1 MNKIKKVL
9 SAWML
14 VACVLPVAAQ
24 YPVIPDSAKER
35 GAKQEAEFEQKSN
48 AAWEKAL
55 PTVLEEA
62 QKGRPYKPWASKP
75 EDLIKSN
82 IPAFPGAEGGGMY
95 TPGGRGGKVI
105 VVTSLEDSGPGTF
118 REACETGGARTIVF
132 NVSGIIHLKSPI
144 SVRAP
149 YVTIAGQTA
158 PGDGIC
164 ITGNSFL
171 IDTHDVVIRHMRFRR
186 GAQDVAFRDDAVG
199 GNAVGNIIVDHCS
212 ASWGLDEN
220 MSIYRHVYNR
230 DESGHGLKL
239 PTVNITIQNSV
250 FPDSAKERGAKQEAE
265 FEQKSNAAWEK
276 ALPTVLEEAQKG
288 RPYKPWASKPE
299 DLIKS
304 NIPAFPGA
312 EGGGMYTPGGRG
324 GKVIVV
330 TSLEDSGPGTFREAC
345 ETGGA
350 RTIVFNVSGIIH
362 LKSPISVRAPYV
374 TIAGQTAPGD
384 GICITGNSF
393 LIDTHDVVIRHMRFR
408 RGAQDVA
415 FRDDAVGGNAVGN
428 IIVDHCSASWG
439 LDENMSIYR
448 HVYNRDESGHGLKLP
463 TVNIT
468 IQNSVFSEALN
479 TYNHAF
485 GATIGGHN
493 SMFCRNLFASNISRN
508 SSVGMDGDFNF
519 VNNVVFNWWNRS
531 VDGGDHNSLYNM
543 INNYFKPGPITPLGK
558 PISYRI
564 LKPEAGRD
572 KSRPLSFGKAYVN
585 GNIIH
590 GNAQV
595 TKDNWDG
602 GVQLANEVDAEKF
615 LPQIRV
621 DEPFKMSPV
630 TIMDTQ
636 KAYNFVLDNVGATFP
651 KRDAVDTRVIKTVRT
666 GKAIYVKDAP
676 EFVSPYVKRRLP
688 ADSYKQGIITDIRQ
702 VGGLPE
708 YKGEAYL
715 DSDGDGMPDA
725 WEIANGLNPND
736 PTDAVKDCNGDGYT
750 NIEKYINGIDTK
762 KKVDW
767 TDLKNNY
774 DTLSKRK
781 SLF

>member
-1 MNKIKKVL
+1 MI
-9 SAWML
+9 
-14 VACVLPVAAQ
+14 
-24 YPVIPDSAKER
+24 R
-35 GAKQEAEFEQKSN
+35 
-48 AAWEKAL
+48 
-55 PTVLEEA
+55 
-62 QKGRPYKPWASKP
+62 
-75 EDLIKSN
+75 
-82 IPAFPGAEGGGMY
+82 
-95 TPGGRGGKVI
+95 
-105 VVTSLEDSGPGTF
+105 
-118 REACETGGARTIVF
+118 
-132 NVSGIIHLKSPI
+132 LKSPI

-164 ITGNSFL
+164 VTGQSFL

-199 GNAVGNIIVDHCS
+199 GNAVGNIMIDHCS

-230 DESGHGLKL
+230 GANGHGLKL
-239 PTVNITIQNSV
+239 PTVNITIQNS
-250 FPDSAKERGAKQEAE
+250 
-265 FEQKSNAAWEK
+265 
-276 ALPTVLEEAQKG
+276 
-288 RPYKPWASKPE
+288 
-299 DLIKS
+299 I
-304 NIPAFPGA
+304 
-312 EGGGMYTPGGRG
+312 
-324 GKVIVV
+324 
-330 TSLEDSGPGTFREAC
+330 
-345 ETGGA
+345 
-350 RTIVFNVSGIIH
+350 
-362 LKSPISVRAPYV
+362 
-374 TIAGQTAPGD
+374 
-384 GICITGNSF
+384 
-393 LIDTHDVVIRHMRFR
+393 
-408 RGAQDVA
+408 
-415 FRDDAVGGNAVGN
+415 
-428 IIVDHCSASWG
+428 
-439 LDENMSIYR
+439 
-448 HVYNRDESGHGLKLP
+448 
-463 TVNIT
+463 
-468 IQNSVFSEALN
+468 FSEALD

-531 VDGGDHNSLYNM
+531 VDGGDHNSFYNM
-543 INNYFKPGPITPLGK
+543 INNYFKPGPITPIGK

-572 KSRPLSFGKAYVN
+572 KNRPLSFGKAYVN

-590 GNAQV
+590 GNAKV

-602 GVQLANEVDAEKF
+602 GVQLKEEVDAAKF
-615 LPQIRV
+615 LPLIKS
-621 DEPFKMSPV
+621 DEAFKMPPV
-630 TIMDTQ
+630 TVMDTK
-636 KAYNFVLDNVGATFP
+636 KAYTFVLDNVGANFP
-651 KRDAVDTRVIKTVRT
+651 KRDAVDARVIKTVQT
-666 GKAIYVKDAP
+666 GKAIYAKDAP

-708 YKGEAYL
+708 YKGEAVV

-736 PTDAVKDCNGDGYT
+736 PADANMDCNGDGYT
-750 NIEKYINGIDTK
+750 NIEKYINGIDTR

-781 SLF
+781 SLL